1 MTFNTDYLVVETKK
15 RITSLFAI
23 ITPCLTYHVIDR
35 CGIFKFLY
43 SYEVK
48 LQIKK
53 LDILIAT
60 HLKNQI
66 HPFLCSALIMTQLE
80 SNQKLIVDFILIRQF
95 FKII

>member
-1 MTFNTDYLVVETKK
+1 MPGIDYPSMVSPCVGHDFMSNSTLNPGQSCVE
-15 RITSLFAI
+15 
-23 ITPCLTYHVIDR
+23 
-35 CGIFKFLY
+35 
-43 SYEVK
+43 
-48 LQIKK
+48 